1 MKDFNEINFRFDNFE
16 IESFLSE
23 NDFIDDTHEIS
34 STIVSSSEDL
44 SKIKINKYQGLDNFF
59 KKMMDEE
66 KKKNEIAK
74 IEKKSPPPNWKQK
87 LFPDAFPNFL
97 NIFRENPK
105 NIIENK
111 SPNENKDLNNHNNT
125 NSSSE
130 NIISGMNMN
139 ESKTQTQKAE
149 QVKNRRQFNKL
160 FPLRKIKRSESL
172 KNMKT
177 FIHEENFETPRNIF
191 RSRLTM
197 FKPPVVNRFSNICD
211 NSFENE
217 KPKKL
222 QRKLSF
228 KNLDQK
234 ETISFLENLKTNIE
248 SPNKQILENIKKKLE
263 MELKENDDKKS
274 EIESGKVDAVWGVCW
289 EQKVLE
295 FREKS
300 DFGHF
305 PSYQI
310 KNIII
315 KGGDDLRQELIAM
328 QMIIKFKQIFDD
340 AELKLFLR
348 PYDIMVT
355 SPNSGILGEIF
366 PYEEIL

>member
-1 MKDFNEINFRFDNFE
+1 MKDFNEFNFRFDNFE

-74 IEKKSPPPNWKQK
+74 IEKMPPPPNWKKK

-105 NIIENK
+105 NIIESK
-111 SPNENKDLNNHNNT
+111 PQNENKNVDNQNNT
-125 NSSSE
+125 NILSE
-130 NIISGMNMN
+130 NMTLGIIMN
-139 ESKTQTQKAE
+139 ESQINTHKAE

-160 FPLRKIKRSESL
+160 FPIKKIKRAESL
-172 KNMKT
+172 KNIKI
-177 FIHEENFETPRNIF
+177 FSNEENFETPRNIF

-197 FKPPVVNRFSNICD
+197 FKPPVANRFSNICD

-234 ETISFLENLKTNIE
+234 ETITFLENLKNSNIE
-248 SPNKQILENIKKKLE
+248 SPNKLILENIKKKLE
-263 MELKENDDKKS
+263 MELKEKEEKES
-274 EIESGKVDAVWGVCW
+274 EMEFTGKIDAVWGVSW
-289 EQKVLE
+289 DKKVLE

-340 AELKLFLR
+340 ADLKLFLR

-355 SPNSGILGEIF
+355 SPNSGILGKIF
-366 PYEEIL
+366 F